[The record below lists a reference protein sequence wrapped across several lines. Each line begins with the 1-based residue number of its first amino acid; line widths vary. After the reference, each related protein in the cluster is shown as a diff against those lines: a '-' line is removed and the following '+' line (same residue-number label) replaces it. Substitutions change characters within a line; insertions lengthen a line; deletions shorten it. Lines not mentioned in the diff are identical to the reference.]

1 MENDPKIDPSFGITA
16 EEVKKQEKEMMAYDS
31 EFRSDLNSC
40 VSL

>member
-31 EFRSDLNSC
+31 EF
-40 VSL
+40 